1 MIAVFKI
8 AICDDEQ
15 VVCMQLRSILK
26 EIESGLAENFI
37 VEVFSSGKELYQYI
51 VEGGYYDIIF
61 LDIEMGEMD
70 GIDFGQRLR
79 EELTNEATQII
90 YISGKE
96 TYAMELFKVRPF
108 DFIIKPLAYEDVYM
122 AMKRVIKFLSRNDK
136 FFEYKIGH
144 TTYRIPVKDIIYFE
158 SQGRK
163 INIVTQNGI
172 MTFYGKLDAVEKQ
185 LTNLNFI
192 RIHKSY
198 LVKYEYIIKFE
209 YTQVTMSNDVILPI
223 SQSNRKRVRQLQ
235 IKLKRRY

>member
-198 LVKYEYIIKFE
+198 LVKYEYITKFE
-209 YTQVTMSNDVILPI
+209 YTQVTMYNNVILPI

>member
-1 MIAVFKI
+1 MFKI

-198 LVKYEYIIKFE
+198 LVKYEYITKFE
-209 YTQVTMSNDVILPI
+209 YTQVTMYNNVILPI

>member
-1 MIAVFKI
+1 MFKI

>member
-1 MIAVFKI
+1 VFKI